1 MTVGVGGAESVE
13 ENVADVGVGDL
24 LGPRWERVMERLQP
38 GHGDELGVSIKR
50 VRCTYPM
57 ELKNDMVWY

>member
-1 MTVGVGGAESVE
+1 VG

-38 GHGDELGVSIKR
+38 GHGDELGVSINR
-50 VRCTYPM
+50 ERCTYPM
-57 ELKNDMVWY
+57 ELKNDMAWY

>member
-1 MTVGVGGAESVE
+1 MTVGVGGAESVG

-24 LGPRWERVMERLQP
+24 LGPRWERVMER
-38 GHGDELGVSIKR
+38 
-50 VRCTYPM
+50 PM